1 MPNTLAARPR
11 KAASPITSSSS
22 ARPATS
28 GIDTPEE
35 LVCPADAKTDT
46 APRHGHQAHDGRP
59 RGGDGF
65 VTGRV
70 VRAVSRTAACLGAN
84 ETDEVT
90 GTVAATWLGAGEGA
104 GGVNTAAV

>member
-11 KAASPITSSSS
+11 KAASPITSRSS

-59 RGGDGF
+59 RGVDGF
-65 VTGRV
+65 VAGRAGRTL
-70 VRAVSRTAACLGAN
+70 VRTEVCLGADA
-84 ETDEVT
+84 TDEVA
-90 GTVAATWLGAGEGA
+90 GTVAAM
-104 GGVNTAAV
+104 